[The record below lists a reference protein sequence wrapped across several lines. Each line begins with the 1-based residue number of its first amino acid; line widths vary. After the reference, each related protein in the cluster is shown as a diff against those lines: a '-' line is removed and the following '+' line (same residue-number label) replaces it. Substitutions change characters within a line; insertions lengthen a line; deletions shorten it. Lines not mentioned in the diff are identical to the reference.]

1 MKFPENL
8 KQLREKNNFT
18 QKELA
23 ENIQVN
29 IRTLRR
35 YESGEVLP
43 SYEKLLQLAKLF
55 DVTVDYLLGR
65 AVSAESLQRYVSELS
80 KTELQTLQTYISEQ
94 LDNKQTK

>member
-8 KQLREKNNFT
+8 KQLREENNYS

-23 ENIQVN
+23 ESIQVN

-43 SYEKLLQLAKLF
+43 GYDKLLQLAKLF
-55 DVTVDYLLGR
+55 NVTVDYLLGISI
-65 AVSAESLQRYVSELS
+65 SAESLQRYVSELS
-80 KTELQTLQTYISEQ
+80 KTELQALQSYISEQ
-94 LDNKQTK
+94 LENKQTK